1 MPEHHAEDHLLNP
14 ETHHERSDVNVRALL
29 WFVVIFVVFAVF
41 THFLIWILF
50 KHFAKEARRD
60 ERPPLT
66 AMQRPGDLSVPQQPR
81 LQPFPTEGMP
91 PTRAT
96 PVKDMEEMQRS
107 EEQALHNP
115 GWIDQQKGIVRLPID
130 VAKQLA
136 VQRLGE
142 QRAASGERGS
152 KP

>member
-29 WFVVIFVVFAVF
+29 WFVAIFIVFAVF
-41 THFLIWILF
+41 THFLTWILF
-50 KHFAKEARRD
+50 RHFAKEARRD
-60 ERPPLT
+60 VRPPLT
-66 AMQRPGDLSVPQQPR
+66 AMQRPGDLSVPQGPR

-130 VAKQLA
+130 LAKQLA
-136 VQRLGE
+136 LQRGLPVVK
-142 QRAASGERGS
+142 Q
-152 KP
+152 

>member
-29 WFVVIFVVFAVF
+29 WFVVIFILFGAF
-41 THFLIWILF
+41 THFFLWMLF
-50 KHFAKEARRD
+50 KQFAKEARRD
-60 ERPPLT
+60 VRPPLT
-66 AMQRPGDLSVPQQPR
+66 AMQRPADVSVPQEPR
-81 LQPFPTEGMP
+81 LQPFPKEVGPGQMMP
-91 PTRAT
+91 PTRDT

-115 GWIDQQKGIVRLPID
+115 GWIDRQKGIVRLPID

-136 VQRLGE
+136 VQRGFPVV
-142 QRAASGERGS
+142 QQ
-152 KP
+152 